1 MAIISKTK
9 LKILKELAKN
19 PAHGYVLAK
28 KLNITISSI
37 YAHLSELEKAGLI
50 TCEVSK
56 RRKIYHLARKGKRL
70 LEFDLKIS
78 ISLRNVWYFSLCKNI
93 WI

>member
-1 MAIISKTK
+1 MTIVSKIK

-19 PAHGYVLAK
+19 PAHGYALAK

-50 TCEVSK
+50 ACKISK
-56 RRKIYHLARKGKRL
+56 RRKIYRLTKKGKKL
-70 LEFDLKIS
+70 LEL
-78 ISLRNVWYFSLCKNI
+78 V
-93 WI
+93 